1 MKVELKN
8 LQSSFLSYL
17 KNERLCSENT
27 IKSYDNDLKNF
38 VEYCC
43 SFLQHKNFHIDLVDN
58 KVIKSFIAKEKEKGF
73 KVRTINRKISSV
85 KSFFS
90 YLYNFEIVKDNP
102 AEYIRSQKEDKR
114 LPFYFRE
121 DQILELMKKPLNMN
135 IKDKRYNNHNK
146 VKKYITNELEGFRDQ
161 AILELFYST
170 GLRLSELLGLN
181 ICDIN
186 EEKQSVKVLGK
197 GNKERIVMIGKV
209 ALNSINCY
217 LNKQGKSLRSNFD
230 DPLFV
235 NNKGDRLSKRTLQTR
250 IKRYLDETTK
260 NGSVHTLRHT
270 FATHLM
276 ERGADILTVKELLGH
291 TSLSTTQIYTQLN
304 PEIIKK
310 VYQEKHPHGE

>member
-43 SFLQHKNFHIDLVDN
+43 SFFQQKNFHIDLVDN
-58 KVIKSFIAKEKEKGF
+58 KFIKSFIAKEKEKGF
-73 KVRTINRKISSV
+73 KVKTINRKISSV

-209 ALNSINCY
+209 ALNSINSY

-235 NNKGDRLSKRTLQTR
+235 NSKGDRLSKRTLQTR

-260 NGSVHTLRHT
+260 NGSAHTLRHT

>member
-1 MKVELKN
+1 MKVELKK
-8 LQSSFLSYL
+8 LQSEFSSYL
-17 KNERLCSENT
+17 KNERGFSHNT
-27 IKSYDNDLKNF
+27 IKSYDNDLKSF
-38 VEYCC
+38 VEYC
-43 SFLQHKNFHIDLVDN
+43 FLILQRKNLHIKLVDN

-73 KVRTINRKISSV
+73 KEKTINRKISSL
-85 KSFFS
+85 KSFFN

-102 AEYIRSQKEDKR
+102 AKYIKSQKEEKG
-114 LPFYFRE
+114 LPFFIRE
-121 DQILELMKKPLNMN
+121 DHITELMNKPLNMN
-135 IKDKRYNNHNK
+135 IKDSRYKKDNK
-146 VKKYITNELEGFRDQ
+146 TKKYITNKLEGLRDQ

-170 GLRLSELLGLN
+170 GLRLSELLGIN
-181 ICDIN
+181 ISDID
-186 EEKQSVKVLGK
+186 EKKQSVKVLGK

-209 ALNSINCY
+209 ALNSINSY
-217 LNKQGKSLRSNFD
+217 LSKYGRSVSSSIH

-235 NNKGDRLSKRTLQTR
+235 NNKGNRLSKRTLQRR
-250 IKRYLDETTK
+250 IKRYLDETTN